1 MNEAMKR
8 ILLLLLTCIFTSFA
22 FAQEEVDIE
31 ELKQLL
37 HNIDIMIGNIYENSR
52 GSKYS
57 IVISSLYG
65 INKTMNNDK
74 GEICNVIFNE
84 KLPLIFIDDFIT
96 KKDYL
101 IEDEKF
107 LLALDKVLFDKQICL
122 LNKKCKL
129 DYIRSVFYS
138 TPKSIALT
146 YLILCYLSKVIY
158 SHMGE
163 LVDFT

>member
-1 MNEAMKR
+1 MDNECNKIIQIIEDMKCT
-8 ILLLLLTCIFTSFA
+8 L
-22 FAQEEVDIE
+22 
-31 ELKQLL
+31 
-37 HNIDIMIGNIYENSR
+37 
-52 GSKYS
+52 
-57 IVISSLYG
+57 
-65 INKTMNNDK
+65 
-74 GEICNVIFNE
+74 
-84 KLPLIFIDDFIT
+84 
-96 KKDYL
+96 DYIIKNYF